1 MVTDTDLTLQTAAP
15 RRVDGFA
22 PIGGYAAIGDGGSLA
37 LVADDGSI
45 DWMCAPQLSSPSV
58 FGAILDP
65 ARGGRFSLAPA
76 IPFRAERRYLE
87 RTNVLQT
94 TFTTG
99 EGRVR
104 VTDAISRPGGES
116 TPGRE
121 LVRRVEGIAGRVPLR
136 WRVAPRFGYG
146 RVQPRIEQR
155 DDGWILSED
164 SGVRLGLQTWQ
175 LGTPSLTEAAVGA
188 DTVVAEGSRGLIAIC
203 AVQDEPL
210 LLSRRDAVD
219 RRLDRTIEHWTR
231 WLQRSRY
238 DGPWR
243 AAVERSLLAIGLLA
257 DDHTGAI
264 AAAGTT
270 SLPEVIGGQRN
281 FDYRFAW
288 VRDASFTLD
297 ALMRIGLEDIAHR
310 SLNWLLQATNHT
322 QPRVNPVYRLDGAV
336 LEGQASIAM
345 TGYRASAPV
354 VVGNQATHQ
363 LQLGGFGD
371 LLETLWLYVSKGG
384 VLDPASGERI
394 AEAVSLLARIW
405 RREDAGLWELGDYA
419 QYTTSKLGCWVAF
432 DRALRLAEA
441 RHIPARSSERWRTA
455 RDAVKSYIEQEL
467 WSDEKRSYL
476 QKAGSAALD
485 AGCLLMSRRGF
496 ADPGGERM
504 NTTINAVRREL
515 DAGPPLLY
523 RYSGMQDSENAFLA
537 CSFWLVEALAR
548 AQRHDEAAT
557 TMGALVALSSDVGL
571 YSEEMDPRSKAMRGN
586 LPQALTHLALINAAV
601 IFDDSLQQATS
612 SPRPPDRTRRRR
624 ATATAGGRAAVEKGK
639 A

>member
-1 MVTDTDLTLQTAAP
+1 MVNDTELTREPAAP

-22 PIGGYAAIGDGGSLA
+22 PIGGHAAIGDGGSLA
-37 LVADDGSI
+37 LVAEDGSI

-87 RTNVLQT
+87 CTNVLQT
-94 TFTTG
+94 TFSTA
-99 EGRVR
+99 EGQVQ
-104 VTDAISRPGGES
+104 VIDAISRPGGES
-116 TPGRE
+116 APGRE
-121 LVRRVEGIAGRVPLR
+121 LVRRVEGVAGRVPLR

-155 DDGWILSED
+155 GDGWILSED
-164 SGVRLGLQTWQ
+164 AGVRLGLQTWE

-188 DTVVAEGSRGLIAIC
+188 DTVLVEGSRGLITIC

-210 LLSRRDAVD
+210 LLSKRDAVE
-219 RRLDRTIEHWTR
+219 RRLDRTIAHWSR

-257 DDHTGAI
+257 DDRTGAI

-270 SLPEVIGGQRN
+270 SLPEVIGGERN

-297 ALMRIGLEDIAHR
+297 ALMRIGLDDVAHR

-354 VVGNQATHQ
+354 VMGNQATRQ

-371 LLETLWLYVSKGG
+371 LLETVWLYTSSGG
-384 VLDPASGERI
+384 VLDPESGERI
-394 AEAVSLLARIW
+394 ADMADLLARIW

-419 QYTTSKLGCWVAF
+419 QYATSKLGCWVAF

-441 RHIPARSSERWRTA
+441 REIPTRSSQRWRAA

-485 AGCLLMSRRGF
+485 AGCLLASRRGF
-496 ADPGGERM
+496 ADPRGERM
-504 NTTINAVRREL
+504 NATIDAVRREL

-557 TMGALVALSSDVGL
+557 TMDALIALSSDVGL

-601 IFDDSLQQATS
+601 IFEESLQQAS
-612 SPRPPDRTRRRR
+612 SPRPPGRTTRRR
-624 ATATAGGRAAVEKGK
+624 ATTTAGGRAADEKGK